1 MDGNIL
7 SRRQFVVTGLTAAGG
22 MAIALAHS
30 SLAQAL
36 AIKPQPWGND
46 APDPKEFNAWLV
58 IEPDD
63 AIIIRYGRAEM
74 GQGSFTALTMCVAEE
89 LQCDWSKVKTEFAS
103 AHRNVVENNVYGD
116 QSSVGSHSVRLGHE
130 KAQQVGA
137 SARERLIAAA
147 AQRWKVDASSCTA
160 ENSKVVHKASGRS
173 LRYGELAAAAAKIN
187 LAQEP
192 AIKTPEQYTFIGK
205 PQHRLDVPL
214 KVNGTAKF
222 GIDTRLPDM
231 VYAAITACPVFGGTV
246 KSIDA
251 SEAKASRGIIDVVQL
266 PDAVAV
272 VADRYWRAKE
282 ALAKVKIEWDEGAA
296 AATTSA
302 QFAKDYRDA
311 LNGPAATAQNDGDA
325 DGAIAS
331 AGKVVEAV
339 YEVPYLAHARME
351 PSNATVHIQGDR
363 LDLWM
368 GTQDALGTLK
378 QAARAS
384 GLKPEQ
390 VYVHNCFSGGGFGGR
405 GSGKEVNQAIAVAK
419 AINKPVKLVWTREED
434 VRQDRYRPQAAI
446 RFKAG
451 LGADG
456 MPTGWNIRTVVGSL
470 LRSAGIS
477 KVDNGTEPMAVE
489 GLKENPYKVA
499 NQKVDCVLKNT
510 HVPVFFWRSVGASQN
525 AFAIQ
530 SFIDEMAH
538 AAGKDPYQ
546 FRRALLEGKPDWLG
560 VLDLVAEK
568 GDWGKPLPAGKGRG
582 IAIHEC
588 YGSIVGEVAEV
599 EVSAKGEVKVDRVT
613 IAVDCGHA
621 VNPLTV
627 AEQMEGG
634 MIFGLSAALY
644 GDITIKNG
652 AVEQGNFNDY
662 KMIRM
667 AQAPKTEV
675 HFALSGGKK
684 WGGCGEPGTA
694 PIAAAVANAVF
705 AITGK
710 RVRSLPLR
718 AQDLISG
725 A

>member
-1 MDGNIL
+1 
-7 SRRQFVVTGLTAAGG
+7 
-22 MAIALAHS
+22 
-30 SLAQAL
+30 
-36 AIKPQPWGND
+36 
-46 APDPKEFNAWLV
+46 
-58 IEPDD
+58 
-63 AIIIRYGRAEM
+63 
-74 GQGSFTALTMCVAEE
+74 
-89 LQCDWSKVKTEFAS
+89 
-103 AHRNVVENNVYGD
+103 
-116 QSSVGSHSVRLGHE
+116 
-130 KAQQVGA
+130 
-137 SARERLIAAA
+137 
-147 AQRWKVDASSCTA
+147 
-160 ENSKVVHKASGRS
+160 
-173 LRYGELAAAAAKIN
+173 
-187 LAQEP
+187 
-192 AIKTPEQYTFIGK
+192 
-205 PQHRLDVPL
+205 
-214 KVNGTAKF
+214 
-222 GIDTRLPDM
+222 
-231 VYAAITACPVFGGTV
+231 
-246 KSIDA
+246 
-251 SEAKASRGIIDVVQL
+251 
-266 PDAVAV
+266 
-272 VADRYWRAKE
+272 
-282 ALAKVKIEWDEGAA
+282 
-296 AATTSA
+296 
-302 QFAKDYRDA
+302 
-311 LNGPAATAQNDGDA
+311 
-325 DGAIAS
+325 
-331 AGKVVEAV
+331 
-339 YEVPYLAHARME
+339 
-351 PSNATVHIQGDR
+351 
-363 LDLWM
+363 
-368 GTQDALGTLK
+368 
-378 QAARAS
+378 
-384 GLKPEQ
+384 
-390 VYVHNCFSGGGFGGR
+390 
-405 GSGKEVNQAIAVAK
+405 
-419 AINKPVKLVWTREED
+419 
-434 VRQDRYRPQAAI
+434 
-446 RFKAG
+446 
-451 LGADG
+451 
-456 MPTGWNIRTVVGSL
+456 
-470 LRSAGIS
+470 
-477 KVDNGTEPMAVE
+477 MAVE

-694 PIAAAVANAVF
+694 PIAAAVSNAIF
-705 AITGK
+705 AVTGK
-710 RVRSLPLR
+710 RIRSLPLKG
-718 AQDLISG
+718 QNLTSG

>member
-7 SRRQFVVTGLTAAGG
+7 TRRQFVVTGLTAAGG
-22 MAIALAHS
+22 LAIGLAHPGI
-30 SLAQAL
+30 AHAL
-36 AIKPQPWGND
+36 AIKAQPWGED
-46 APDPKEFNAWLV
+46 ASDAREFNAWLV

-63 AIIIRYGRAEM
+63 TIIVRYGRAEM
-74 GQGSFTALTMCVAEE
+74 GQGTFTSLTMCVAEE
-89 LQCDWSKVKTEFAS
+89 LQCDWSKVKSEFAS
-103 AHRNVVENNVYGD
+103 AHRNVTENNVYGD
-116 QSSVGSHSVRLGHE
+116 QSSVGSHSVRLGRE
-130 KAQQVGA
+130 KAQQIGA

-147 AQRWKVDASSCTA
+147 AQQWKVEPASCVA
-160 ENSKVVHKASGRS
+160 ESSKVIHKASGRT
-173 LRYGELAAAAAKIN
+173 LRFGQLASEAAKIT

-192 AIKTPEQYTFIGK
+192 AIKTPEQYTFMGK

-214 KVNGTAKF
+214 KINGTAKF
-222 GIDTRLPDM
+222 GIDIRIPGM
-231 VYAAITACPVFGGTV
+231 VYAAINACPVFGGTV
-246 KSIDA
+246 KSVDLGNVK
-251 SEAKASRGIIDVVQL
+251 SRRGIIDVVQL
-266 PDAVAV
+266 QDAVAV
-272 VADRYWRAKE
+272 VGDRYWRAKE
-282 ALAKVKIEWDEGAA
+282 ALAALKIEWDTGAA
-296 AATTSA
+296 GTTTSA

-311 LNGPAATAQNDGDA
+311 LDGPAANAENIGDA
-325 DGAIAS
+325 DAVIAGAA
-331 AGKVVEAV
+331 KTVEAV

-351 PSNATVHIQGDR
+351 PSNATVHLQGDR

-368 GTQDALGTLK
+368 GTQDATGTLK
-378 QAARAS
+378 QAARVANMP
-384 GLKPEQ
+384 PEQ
-390 VYVHNCFSGGGFGGR
+390 IYVHNCFSGGGFGGR
-405 GSGKEVNQAIAVAK
+405 GSGKEVNQAIAIAK
-419 AINKPVKLVWTREED
+419 AVNKPVKLVWTREED

-451 LGADG
+451 LSADG
-456 MPTGWNIRTVVGSL
+456 TPVGWNIRTVVGSL
-470 LRSAGIS
+470 LRSAGVN
-477 KVDNGTEPMAVE
+477 KVESGVEPMAVE
-489 GLKENPYKVA
+489 GLKDTPYNLPNKR
-499 NQKVDCVLKNT
+499 VDCVLKNT

-530 SFIDEMAH
+530 SFVDEMAH
-538 AAGKDPYQ
+538 AASKDPYQ

-568 GDWGKPLPAGKGRG
+568 GDWGKPLPAGHGRG

-599 EVSAKGEVKVDRVT
+599 SISPKGDVKVERVT

-634 MIFGLSAALY
+634 MIFGLSAALH

-662 KMIRM
+662 KVVRL
-667 AQAPKTEV
+667 ADAPPTKV
-675 HFALSGGKK
+675 YFALSGGSK

-710 RVRSLPLR
+710 RIRSLPIR
-718 AQDLISG
+718 PQDLISG

>member
-7 SRRQFVVTGLTAAGG
+7 TRRQFVVTSLTAAGG
-22 MAIALAHS
+22 LAIGLAHPG
-30 SLAQAL
+30 LAHAL

-46 APDPKEFNAWLV
+46 APDPREFNAWLM

-63 AIIIRYGRAEM
+63 TIIIRYGRAEM
-74 GQGSFTALTMCVAEE
+74 GQGSFTALPMCVAEE
-89 LQCDWSKVKTEFAS
+89 LQCDWSKVKSEFAS
-103 AHRNVVENNVYGD
+103 AHRNAVENNVYGD
-116 QSSVGSHSVRLGHE
+116 QSSVGSHSVKLGRE

-147 AQRWKVDASSCTA
+147 AKRWKVEPASCVA
-160 ENSKVVHKASGRS
+160 EKSKVIHKASGRS
-173 LRYGELAAAAAKIN
+173 LRYGELAAEAAKIT

-192 AIKTPEQYTFIGK
+192 AIKTPERFTFIGK
-205 PQHRLDVPL
+205 PQKRLDVPL
-214 KVNGTAKF
+214 KINGTAKF
-222 GIDTRLPDM
+222 GIDTQLPGM
-231 VYAAITACPVFGGTV
+231 VYAAILASPVFGGTV
-246 KSIDA
+246 KSVDA
-251 SEAKASRGIIDVVQL
+251 GDVKSRRGIIDIVQL

-272 VADRYWRAKE
+272 VGDRYWRAKE
-282 ALAKVKIEWDEGAA
+282 ALARLKIEWDTGAA
-296 AATTSA
+296 GGTNSA

-311 LNGPAATAQNDGDA
+311 LDGPAATAQNEGDA
-325 DGAIAS
+325 DAAIAS
-331 AGKVVEAV
+331 AAKKVEAV

-363 LDLWM
+363 LDMWI
-368 GTQDALGTLK
+368 GTQDATGTLK
-378 QAARAS
+378 QAARAA
-384 GLKPEQ
+384 GMNPEQ
-390 VYVHNCFSGGGFGGR
+390 IYVHNCFSGGGFGGR

-419 AINKPVKLVWTREED
+419 AVNKPVKLVWTREED

-451 LGADG
+451 LGSDG
-456 MPTGWNIRTVVGSL
+456 MPVGWNIRTVVGSL
-470 LRSAGIS
+470 LRSAGIN
-477 KVDNGTEPMAVE
+477 KVESGIEPMAVE
-489 GLKENPYKVA
+489 GLKENPYKIA
-499 NQKVDCVLKNT
+499 NQRVDCVLKNT

-560 VLDLVAEK
+560 VLDLAAQK

-588 YGSIVGEVAEV
+588 YGSIVSEVV
-599 EVSAKGEVKVDRVT
+599 EASVNPKGEVKVERVT
-613 IAVDCGHA
+613 IAVDCGHV

-634 MIFGLSAALY
+634 MIFGLSAALH

-652 AVEQGNFNDY
+652 TVEQGNFDSY
-662 KMIRM
+662 KMVRM
-667 AQAPKTEV
+667 ADAPPVQV
-675 HFALSGGKK
+675 HFALSGGTK

-710 RVRSLPLR
+710 RIRSLPIR
-718 AQDLISG
+718 AQDLVGG